1 MGGKQPTGSD
11 IRLWTARVKAEQE
24 KGTPVEDIHAVLT
37 QMIEAWLAVQYG
49 SSAGSTIKSN
59 DGKLI

>member
-37 QMIEAWLAVQYG
+37 QMIEAWQAVQYG
-49 SSAGSTIKSN
+49 CSAGSAIRSN
-59 DGKLI
+59 EAE